1 MKYTEKEVLQFIEEN
16 DVKFVKLMF
25 CDIFGRLKTI
35 SVISRELAKVF
46 ERGLA
51 FDASKVE
58 GFMNI
63 TDGDLLLFPDPNT
76 LSLLPWRPQQ
86 GRVVRFSV
94 ISETATER
102 PLTATEDFFLKPLW
116 ITLVPRDIFFR

>member
-86 GRVVRFSV
+86 GGVVRFSV

>member
-86 GRVVRFSV
+86 GRVVRFFCNIRNSDG
-94 ISETATER
+94 TPFDGDGR
-102 PLTATEDFFLKPLW
+102 FFS
-116 ITLVPRDIFFR
+116 

>member
-1 MKYTEKEVLQFIEEN
+1 
-16 DVKFVKLMF
+16 MF

-86 GRVVRFSV
+86 GRVVRFFCN
-94 ISETATER
+94 IRTATER
-102 PLTATEDFFLKPLW
+102 PLTATEDFFLKTAMD
-116 ITLVPRDIFFR
+116 TLVPRDIFFR